1 MNQNL
6 FNGLSIFGKKIA
18 MISKRVDIEIN
29 VIGRLSLKKIKYADI
44 NANITENINPKFR
57 LDKVLETNNSLLIII
72 IILSLNFLIV
82 YSLILTISFFK

>member
-44 NANITENINPKFR
+44 NANITEN
-57 LDKVLETNNSLLIII
+57 
-72 IILSLNFLIV
+72 
-82 YSLILTISFFK
+82 Y